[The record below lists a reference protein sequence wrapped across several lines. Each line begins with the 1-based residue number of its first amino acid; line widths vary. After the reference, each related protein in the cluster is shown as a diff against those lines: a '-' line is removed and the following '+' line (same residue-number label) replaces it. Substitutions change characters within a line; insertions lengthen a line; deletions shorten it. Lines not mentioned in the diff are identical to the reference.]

1 MSIKGFHSCRK
12 EWAING
18 QEKRIQVSRFLGD
31 AVLKVVA
38 FKDIAVKSTA
48 DKSTLR
54 YQKAD
59 VRFPCI
65 LVEGGDNPL
74 GKPYRMCDGRH
85 RISKLKEQ
93 GHTEAVFF
101 ILSNEKFITIFNKTN
116 NVI

>member
-1 MSIKGFHSCRK
+1 MTLRSSHSCRGD
-12 EWAING
+12 WAING
-18 QEKRIQVSRFLGD
+18 KEKRISVRELIGDSVLQVVRFE
-31 AVLKVVA
+31 
-38 FKDIAVKSTA
+38 DIAVKPLP
-48 DKSTLR
+48 DKTTTR

-59 VRFPCI
+59 VRFPCV

-85 RISKLKEQ
+85 RINKLKEQ

-101 ILSNEKFITIFNKTN
+101 IISNEKFITIFNKTK